1 MVCPLTGK
9 QLYRKLIDCGLLA
22 DTGADT
28 TAHGIANLNVAEG
41 AYMKIDGVVSDGT
54 TVENVL
60 QCTSVT
66 LVEVNATNVVVTSS
80 ADLTSHRCLVWLEY
94 SKT

>member
-1 MVCPLTGK
+1 
-9 QLYRKLIDCGLLA
+9 
-22 DTGADT
+22 
-28 TAHGIANLNVAEG
+28 
-41 AYMKIDGVVSDGT
+41 MKIDGVVSDGT